1 MKNTKTKSGSTKK
14 LKLTSLEHE
23 NNDIEP
29 IKLNSLNSRNSWTKK
44 DESKTRFTI
53 LKHELIT

>member
-1 MKNTKTKSGSTKK
+1 MNNIAQDQLNQLSKIMKNTKTKSGSTKK

-29 IKLNSLNSRNSWTKK
+29 IKLNSLNSRNS
-44 DESKTRFTI
+44 
-53 LKHELIT
+53 